1 MSDWQTSVA
10 QVGGGSLSYGSRG
23 SGPTTVVLHREIG
36 GDASLLRQEDGGEG
50 PRRAVAPDSTFIDAL
65 AQDRSVLVPDLPGWG
80 ESQRPEYARS
90 VRDIAMLT
98 LLWLDELG
106 VDDAALVGAGMGGW
120 IAAEMAAMSQP
131 RFNRL
136 VLVSPLGVKPRRGEI
151 LDQFMLSHQDFVHTG
166 FHEPAGFARVF
177 GEDLTIEQL
186 EALDVHREMT
196 TRIAWK
202 PYMFN
207 QALPILLRGVETPT
221 LIVWGKEDKIVPVN
235 CGERYMQALPHAQFV
250 VLNQCSHFVEVE
262 KPDELARLINEF
274 ISEPKK

>member
-10 QVGGGSLSYGSRG
+10 QVGGGSFSYGRRG

-36 GDASLLRQEDGGEG
+36 GDASLLRQEDGGEA
-50 PRRAVAPDSTFIDAL
+50 PRRAVAPDHTFIDAL
-65 AQDRSVLVPDLPGWG
+65 AGDRTVLAPDLPGWG
-80 ESQRPEYARS
+80 ESERPEYARS

-106 VDDAALVGAGMGGW
+106 VDDAALVGAGLGGW

-136 VLVSPLGVKPRRGEI
+136 VLVSPLGIKPRRGEI
-151 LDQFMLSHQDFVHTG
+151 LDQFMVSHQDFVHAG

-177 GEDLTIEQL
+177 GEDLTIDQL
-186 EALDVHREMT
+186 EALDIHREMT

-202 PYMFN
+202 PYMFDPVLPHLLPN
-207 QALPILLRGVETPT
+207 VRIPALV
-221 LIVWGKEDKIVPVN
+221 VWGAGDTIAPLDI
-235 CGERYMQALPHAQFV
+235 GEQYAELLPNGRLVTIPGAGHFAELEQPEA
-250 VLNQCSHFVEVE
+250 VLAAVRPF
-262 KPDELARLINEF
+262 LA
-274 ISEPKK
+274 S